1 MIDYHTIENALLT
14 LSFDYSTIRN
24 VSKAVEYFNKEI
36 RIHYVPVV
44 VGNVSLTSDP
54 SGDCYVTIQQV
65 ADTGEF
71 ESVIILVPVQGSSE
85 DPYICRRFIH
95 QRCGL

>member
-1 MIDYHTIENALLT
+1 MIDYHNIENALLT

-24 VSKAVEYFNKEI
+24 VSKAVNHFNEEI
-36 RIHYVPVV
+36 RVHYIPVV

-54 SGDCYVTIQQV
+54 SGDCYVTIQQI

-71 ESVIILVPVQGSSE
+71 ESVIVLVPAQGSSE

>member
-1 MIDYHTIENALLT
+1 MIDYHNIENALLT

-24 VSKAVEYFNKEI
+24 ASKVVKQFNNDI
-36 RIHYVPVV
+36 RTDYIPVV
-44 VGNVSLTSDP
+44 SGNVSLTRRA

-65 ADTGEF
+65 ADCGRF
-71 ESVIILVPVQGSSE
+71 ESVVVLVPVQGSSE

-95 QRCGL
+95 QQCGL